1 MRNFFPEPR
10 NRVKNLKVRRQ
21 GKGTEGMELK
31 LYFVTSLL
39 SLTLPCFCVSES
51 FVGKVLDLITDLIL
65 LGKWPRSLSVVQ
77 RALFTCFSLLF
88 SNCELATFQLGKL
101 KIVGTTSFLSTS

>member
-77 RALFTCFSLLF
+77 RALFTCFSSFVCPIAGLQSATVKLQGITNASLF
-88 SNCELATFQLGKL
+88 
-101 KIVGTTSFLSTS
+101 